1 VDWRAQHL
9 WMTECYAKF
18 CCLLNSHHGIS
29 FVHS

>member
-18 CCLLNSHHGIS
+18 CCLLNSHHGI
-29 FVHS
+29 